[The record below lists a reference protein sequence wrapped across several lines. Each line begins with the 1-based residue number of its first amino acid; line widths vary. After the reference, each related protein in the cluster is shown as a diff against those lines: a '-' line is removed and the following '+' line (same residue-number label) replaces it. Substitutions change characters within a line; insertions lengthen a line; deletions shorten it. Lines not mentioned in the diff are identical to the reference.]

1 MPEALNAVMDY
12 LFEGY
17 QEKLNELYHP
27 FIGATI
33 GGTGALSMA
42 FQMFLEEG
50 DPVLLPD
57 VMWTNYKLIAK
68 KAHSSYETYQMFTED
83 SKINFSSLREKL
95 IKSMKEHER
104 TLLVINDPCQNPTG
118 YCMEEEEYVTL
129 FHLLDEVGKE
139 GLLTVLFDIAYL
151 PFSLKPCPLFSLLTK
166 KKYHFLPLIAFSA
179 SKIFGIYG
187 LRVGALIALTKNELM
202 REEVMRSFDAIARG
216 TYSVPVGTALHA
228 VGEVL
233 SDKKKRKELKEEI
246 DRNAKELKRRS
257 DILLEKIDKNHI
269 PHYPYKA
276 GFFITLKVDH
286 AYQVASKMKEDH
298 IFVVPMNDSSIRLA
312 ISGISIEEIQ
322 PLLSSLVKA
331 IASIAEEET
340 IIK

>member
-1 MPEALNAVMDY
+1 MKNPVAKRSAVGISKNDIIAINAEAKKREQEGVKVINASIGTFLTEEKKVGSVSLMKEGLSSHITEQLGYPSVNGNPKYLSSVMDY
-12 LFEGY
+12 LFDGY

-57 VMWTNYKLIAK
+57 VMWTNYKLISK

-95 IKSMKEHER
+95 IKSIKEHER

-139 GLLTVLFDIAYL
+139 GL
-151 PFSLKPCPLFSLLTK
+151 
-166 KKYHFLPLIAFSA
+166 
-179 SKIFGIYG
+179 
-187 LRVGALIALTKNELM
+187 
-202 REEVMRSFDAIARG
+202 
-216 TYSVPVGTALHA
+216 
-228 VGEVL
+228 
-233 SDKKKRKELKEEI
+233 
-246 DRNAKELKRRS
+246 
-257 DILLEKIDKNHI
+257 
-269 PHYPYKA
+269 
-276 GFFITLKVDH
+276 
-286 AYQVASKMKEDH
+286 
-298 IFVVPMNDSSIRLA
+298 
-312 ISGISIEEIQ
+312 
-322 PLLSSLVKA
+322 
-331 IASIAEEET
+331 
-340 IIK
+340 